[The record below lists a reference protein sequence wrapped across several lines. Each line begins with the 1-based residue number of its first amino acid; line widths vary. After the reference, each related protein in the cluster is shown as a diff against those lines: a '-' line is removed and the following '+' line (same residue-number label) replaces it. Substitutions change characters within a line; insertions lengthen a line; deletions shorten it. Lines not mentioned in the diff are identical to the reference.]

1 LETDPTRMC
10 ALLVGLRAVRV
21 LGVGRWPHWLR
32 ITIETTAARPNCAVC
47 DTSAHGHGRRDVTLV
62 DLPAFGRPTRLV
74 WSKRRWRCPSC
85 RRSWTET
92 DPSIGSSRCALTA
105 RAGRWATVQVGRHGR
120 SVADVA
126 VELGCDWH
134 TVMDAVTLWGRQLI
148 DDPNRFGVVD
158 AVGLDETLCVRVG
171 RYRTQVWSTQI
182 VDVRRG
188 QLLDVIGGRRSG
200 PTCAWFAARPDGWC
214 ERVRWATLDLSA
226 AYRTVF
232 DTMLPDATQVAD
244 PYHVVAL
251 ANRAVDETRR
261 RVQNETT
268 GHRGRN
274 VDPLYRVRRRL
285 ITGAERLTEDGHG
298 RLLELLADG
307 DPDLH
312 VFAAWAAKELVRR
325 IYTQSDAAAAR
336 AWIVRIAGDFA
347 QRWMPLE
354 VRRLGRTLRVWI
366 EQIVAWHDARVSNGP
381 TEAINN
387 LIKRVK
393 RVAFGFRRFDHY
405 RTRALLYAGKPN
417 WALLNTLTPP

>member
-10 ALLVGLRAVRV
+10 ALLVGLCAVRV
-21 LGVGRWPHWLR
+21 LGVGEWPRWLR
-32 ITIETTAARPNCAVC
+32 IMIETTAGRPACRVC
-47 DTSAHGHGRRDVTLV
+47 GTLAHGHGRREVTLV

-74 WSKRRWRCPSC
+74 WFKRRWRCPSC

-92 DPSIGSSRCALTA
+92 DSTIGSSRCALTA

-134 TVMDAVTLWGRQLI
+134 TVMDAVTLWGRRLI
-148 DDPNRFGVVD
+148 NDPDRFGAVD

-188 QLLDVIGGRRSG
+188 QLLDVIAGRNSG
-200 PTCAWFAARPDGWC
+200 PACAWFAGRPAGWC

-232 DTMLPDATQVAD
+232 DTMLPDAVQVAD
-244 PYHVVAL
+244 PYHVVSL
-251 ANRAVDETRR
+251 ANRCVDETRR

-268 GHRGRN
+268 GHRGRRS
-274 VDPLYRVRRRL
+274 DPLYRSRRRL
-285 ITGAERLTEDGHG
+285 VTGSERLTEGGHA

-307 DPDLH
+307 DADLH
-312 VFAAWAAKELVRR
+312 VFAAWTAKELVRR
-325 IYTQSDAAAAR
+325 VYTEPDAAAAR
-336 AWIVRIAGDFA
+336 AWIGRIVGDFA
-347 QRWMPLE
+347 ERWMPDE
-354 VRRLGRTLRVWI
+354 VRRLGRTLRVWTD
-366 EQIVAWHDARVSNGP
+366 QIVAWHDARVSNGP

-405 RTRALLYAGKPN
+405 RTRALLYAGRPN

>member
-1 LETDPTRMC
+1 MC
-10 ALLVGLRAVRV
+10 ALLVGLSGVRV
-21 LGVGRWPHWLR
+21 CAVGDWPRWLR
-32 ITIETTAARPNCAVC
+32 VTIETTAGRPCC
-47 DTSAHGHGRRDVTLV
+47 TSCETPAHGHGRRDVTLV
-62 DLPAFGRPTRLV
+62 DLPVFGRPTRLV
-74 WSKRRWRCPSC
+74 WSKRRWRCPLC

-92 DPSIGSSRCALTA
+92 DTTIGSSRCALTS

-134 TVMDAVTLWGRQLI
+134 TVMDAVTLWGRPLI
-148 DDPNRFGVVD
+148 DDPNRFGAVD

-188 QLLDVIGGRRSG
+188 QLLDVIAGRNSS
-200 PTCAWFAARPDGWC
+200 PACAWFAARPAGWC
-214 ERVRWATLDLSA
+214 ERIRWATLDLSA

-232 DTMLPDATQVAD
+232 DTMLPHAVQVAD
-244 PYHVVAL
+244 PYHLVAL
-251 ANRAVDETRR
+251 GNRAVDETRR

-268 GHRGRN
+268 GHRGRKP
-274 VDPLYRVRRRL
+274 DPLYRIRRRL
-285 ITGAERLTEDGHG
+285 ITGRERLTDDGHE
-298 RLLELLADG
+298 RLLELLAEG

-312 VFAAWAAKELVRR
+312 VFAAWTAKELVRR
-325 IYTQSDAAAAR
+325 IYTQPDAIAAR
-336 AWIVRIAGDFA
+336 AWIVRITGDFA
-347 QRWMPLE
+347 QRWMPIE

-366 EQIVAWHDARVSNGP
+366 NQIVAWHDARVSNGP

-405 RTRALLYAGKPN
+405 RTRALLYAGKPHWN
-417 WALLNTLTPP
+417 LLDTLTPP